1 MKKNSRLIAQ
11 HSVLCAA
18 LSALLF
24 VFCFPVEAQQPAKI
38 PIIGYFSVVPRSANP
53 ERIAAFRDGLRQLGY
68 VEGKNI
74 VIEWRSAE
82 NNQDL
87 LPALAAEL
95 VHLKVD
101 LIVTAG
107 SPVTRAA
114 KEATSTI
121 PIVMALDPDPVGN
134 GFVASLARPGGN
146 VTGVSALSPDLSG
159 KQLEILKEIVP
170 KLSRVAVLGSSNRPG
185 NAQIFKEAELAS
197 ETMSIR
203 LQYLDVLNSKD
214 IDSAFRGARKEH
226 AQAVL
231 VLTGPQLNSRR
242 RQITDLAAKNHLP
255 AIYEREEFINEGG
268 LSVYGASV
276 SDLSRR
282 AATYV
287 DKILKGAKPAEL
299 PIEQPTKFELLI
311 NLKAAK
317 QIGLTIPPNV
327 LARADRVIR

>member
-1 MKKNSRLIAQ
+1 MTKGSSKRLQLIAYIVTSLVFALCF
-11 HSVLCAA
+11 SVH
-18 LSALLF
+18 
-24 VFCFPVEAQQPAKI
+24 AQQPAKI

-68 VEGKNI
+68 VERKNI

-185 NAQIFKEAELAS
+185 NAQILKEAELAA

-311 NLKAAK
+311 NLKTAK

>member
-1 MKKNSRLIAQ
+1 MSKYRKRAGLFAI
-11 HSVLCAA
+11 VLMLMVCGPRAD
-18 LSALLF
+18 
-24 VFCFPVEAQQPAKI
+24 AQQPGKI
-38 PIIGYFSVVPRSANP
+38 PTVGFLSTVPRAAILGRS
-53 ERIAAFRDGLRQLGY
+53 EAFRDGLRQLGY
-68 VEGKNI
+68 LEGKNI

-82 NNQDL
+82 NNQDR

-114 KEATSTI
+114 KEATSMI

-146 VTGVSALSPDLSG
+146 ITGLSALSPQLSG
-159 KQLEILKEIVP
+159 KQLELLKEIDP
-170 KLSRVAVLGSSNRPG
+170 KLCRVAVLGSSTRPG
-185 NAQIFKEAELAS
+185 NAQILKEAELAAG
-197 ETMSIR
+197 TMSIR

-214 IDSAFRGARKEH
+214 IDTAFRLAHNEH

-231 VLTGPQLNSRR
+231 VLAGPQLNSRR
-242 RQITDLAAKNHLP
+242 RQIAELAAKNRLP
-255 AIYEREEFINEGG
+255 TIFERPEFIDEGG
-268 LSVYGASV
+268 LIVYGTSIN
-276 SDLSRR
+276 DLSRR

-287 DKILKGAKPAEL
+287 DKILKGIKPSDL
-299 PIEQPTKFELLI
+299 PVEQPTTFELLI
-311 NLKAAK
+311 NLKTAK

>member
-1 MKKNSRLIAQ
+1 MTKGSSKRLRLIACIVTSLVFALCL
-11 HSVLCAA
+11 SVH
-18 LSALLF
+18 
-24 VFCFPVEAQQPAKI
+24 AQQPAKI

-185 NAQIFKEAELAS
+185 NAQILKEAELAA

-242 RQITDLAAKNHLP
+242 RQITDLAARTTSQRYMKEKNL
-255 AIYEREEFINEGG
+255 
-268 LSVYGASV
+268 
-276 SDLSRR
+276 
-282 AATYV
+282 
-287 DKILKGAKPAEL
+287 
-299 PIEQPTKFELLI
+299 
-311 NLKAAK
+311 
-317 QIGLTIPPNV
+317 
-327 LARADRVIR
+327 